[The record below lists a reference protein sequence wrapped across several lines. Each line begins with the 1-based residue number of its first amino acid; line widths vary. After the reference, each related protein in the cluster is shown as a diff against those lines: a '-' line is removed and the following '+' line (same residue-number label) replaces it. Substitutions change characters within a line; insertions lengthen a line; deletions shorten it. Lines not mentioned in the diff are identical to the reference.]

1 MTENLGVDVPQ
12 SSQAVFVRCCPR
24 QFRPDHSL
32 PMSYKLV
39 FFAGKSF
46 SLKTSLQYCGTA
58 IFPTLLRSMISISF
72 LNFFKK
78 NQLIHYIDLYQIVLS
93 HYNTL
98 TLKKQP
104 YPTKT
109 RNLQLCPTALR
120 SLWSTNGQL
129 LSCCKLIAVL
139 LGLALSGVM
148 LQTVSIMNSLDCPE

>member
-1 MTENLGVDVPQ
+1 MTENLGADVPQ

-39 FFAGKSF
+39 FFCWEVFFIKNISP
-46 SLKTSLQYCGTA
+46 
-58 IFPTLLRSMISISF
+58 ILRNCYIPDPAQIYD
-72 LNFFKK
+72 LNILPKLFQK

-104 YPTKT
+104 CPTKT
-109 RNLQLCPTALR
+109 RNLRLRPTALR

-148 LQTVSIMNSLDCPE
+148 LQTVSIMNSLACPE